1 MLQYID
7 DRSNSEEIFRFIIIV
22 NSDVLNW
29 DWNVWS
35 GDMFIEHQFQHFIYI
50 SIQFN
55 NISCCNSHNQQQ
67 ERYCMKKFPDT
78 LYVLHI
84 YINVFLAFMCHFLWQ
99 LYVGSYF
106 ARTTIYIIYFYY
118 TFRTRQC
125 FLITSQF
132 DRIFIWTFIFRKV
145 HLNWKFNKVWKFYIS
160 NLFVLFHIK
169 SSSNQQNLF

>member
-1 MLQYID
+1 MYDLEICLLNINFNTLYIFPFKSTTSVVVTATT
-7 DRSNSEEIFRFIIIV
+7 SNKRDIV
-22 NSDVLNW
+22 W
-29 DWNVWS
+29 
-35 GDMFIEHQFQHFIYI
+35 
-50 SIQFN
+50 
-55 NISCCNSHNQQQ
+55 
-67 ERYCMKKFPDT
+67 KKFPDT

-106 ARTTIYIIYFYY
+106 ARTTIYILYFYY
-118 TFRTRQC
+118 IFRTRQC